1 MKKLIRV
8 SLLSLLGLMGCKDTK
23 PLATV
28 ASVDLAKYVG
38 TWHEIASYPSRF
50 QKGCNCTTATY
61 TLEGDHVKVDNKC
74 FRDGKWDGIVGK
86 AFVTEGT
93 NNTKLKV
100 QFFWPFKGDYYIIDL
115 AHDYSHALVGHPNR
129 DYLWVLSRSAT
140 MDAAIY
146 NQLLARATALGFDV
160 ALLVKTPLGC

>member
-1 MKKLIRV
+1 
-8 SLLSLLGLMGCKDTK
+8 MGCKDTK